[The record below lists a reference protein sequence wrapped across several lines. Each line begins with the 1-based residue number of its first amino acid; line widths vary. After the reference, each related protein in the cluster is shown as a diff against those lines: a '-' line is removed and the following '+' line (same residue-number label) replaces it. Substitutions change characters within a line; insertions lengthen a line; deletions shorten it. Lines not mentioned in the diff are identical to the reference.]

1 MSVQYHNYPTTS
13 TTDVQLHHVS
23 TSAAAIS
30 VYETPTG
37 DSVGLHITE
46 AVEYVNPLR
55 FVSDGDQYLCF
66 TFRAVGGQMFDVTV
80 PEFDVA
86 ALIVSLQHVSRQQQV
101 TE

>member
-1 MSVQYHNYPTTS
+1 MSVQYHKYPTTP
-13 TTDVQLHHVS
+13 TNITLHHVS

-30 VYETPTG
+30 VYENPTG
-37 DSVGLHITE
+37 DSVSLDITE

-66 TFRAVGGQMFDVTV
+66 TFRAVGGQMFDFTV

-86 ALIVSLQHVSRQQQV
+86 ALIGSLQHVSRQQQV

>member
-1 MSVQYHNYPTTS
+1 MSVQYHNYSTTS
-13 TTDVQLHHVS
+13 TTDVTLHHVS
-23 TSAAAIS
+23 TSLAAIS

-37 DSVGLHITE
+37 DSVGLHIKD

-55 FVSDGDQYLCF
+55 FESAGNQYLCF

-80 PEFDVA
+80 PEFNVA
-86 ALIVSLQHVSRQQQV
+86 TLIASLQHVARQQQV